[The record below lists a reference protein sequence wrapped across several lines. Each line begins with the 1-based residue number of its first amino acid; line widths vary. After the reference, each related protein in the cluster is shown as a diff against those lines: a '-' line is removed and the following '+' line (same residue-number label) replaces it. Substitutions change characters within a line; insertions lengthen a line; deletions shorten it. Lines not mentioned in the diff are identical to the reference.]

1 MDQKII
7 VRVYGIWINHLEEI
21 LLSDERYG
29 KHEFTKFPG
38 GGLEFGE
45 GPIDCL
51 KREWKEELG
60 VDINILEHFYTTDFF
75 QASFSNEQNQIL
87 SIYYK
92 IEPITFPK
100 TRFTTKALKFNYEE
114 NIEIKFR
121 FLSMNLLSENDVTLP
136 IDKKVV
142 AMLIAK

>member
-1 MDQKII
+1 MEQKISI
-7 VRVYGIWINHLEEI
+7 RVYGIWINHLDEI

-60 VDINILEHFYTTDFF
+60 VEIKIIDHFYTTDFF
-75 QASFSNEQNQIL
+75 QASFLNKKHQIL

-92 IEPITFPK
+92 IEPISFPK
-100 TRFTTKALKFNYEE
+100 IRFTSKALKFNYKE
-114 NIEIKFR
+114 NIELNFR
-121 FLSMNLLSENDVTLP
+121 FLSLNLLSENDVTLP
-136 IDKKVV
+136 IDKKVIE
-142 AMLIAK
+142 MLIAK